1 MYHQERMIYMVAE
14 SFVPNEGQA
23 GANPGVDPGAGG
35 AAATNQLDAFN
46 ANSSGS
52 ILERASQ
59 SFGQSGVLGSL
70 DGKGQFVKYPEDLE
84 GSTEYSNFLMF
95 KIFQRQS
102 LNLQTQYER
111 LKESLS
117 GAVESATSLI
127 TGDSAAEGQSIADA
141 ASSVGQGI
149 LDANLGEQGLAG
161 FNKTIADTR
170 LAKAKTDSKDVIV
183 LGMNTG
189 LQLNDNL
196 SYTENNFGAVKGI
209 LEGNMLATFFPKAVA
224 GGLGAVDTVGKVV
237 GADLNSEQAFNS
249 IIGAVSNPRKEMTF
263 EGVQIR
269 TYDMSFNFSPRSRTE
284 AEAALQV
291 VRMFR
296 FHAYP
301 EVSPNR
307 AFYSFPSE
315 FEIHPFI
322 VRNGVSREN
331 TKLPK
336 FPRAYLTSV
345 STNYTPNDYMTSF
358 EDGTPTQL
366 TLSLSFQEAE
376 ALSRN
381 HIKAGF

>member
-1 MYHQERMIYMVAE
+1 MVAE
-14 SFVPNEGQA
+14 SFDPNA
-23 GANPGVDPGAGG
+23 GVLGNNPGVDPAAGG
-35 AAATNQLDAFN
+35 AAATSQLDEFN
-46 ANSSGS
+46 ANASGS

-59 SFGQSGVLGSL
+59 TFGQSGVLGSL

-111 LKESLS
+111 LTDALS
-117 GAVESATSLI
+117 GAAESASELI
-127 TGDSAAEGQSIADA
+127 TGGAEARSESLADA
-141 ASSVGQGI
+141 GQAI
-149 LDANLGEQGLAG
+149 QDANLGEQGLAG
-161 FNKTIADTR
+161 FNKTISDTR
-170 LAKAKTDSKDVIV
+170 LAKAKTDTKDVIV

-196 SYTENNFGAVKGI
+196 SYTENNFAMVKGI

-269 TYDMSFNFSPRSRTE
+269 TYDMSFNFSPRSREE

-322 VRNGVSREN
+322 VRDGVSREN

-366 TLSLSFQEAE
+366 SLSLSFQEAE

>member
-1 MYHQERMIYMVAE
+1 MAE
-14 SFVPNEGQA
+14 ETFIPSPGTIGN
-23 GANPGVDPGAGG
+23 NPGVDPGAGG
-35 AAATNQLDAFN
+35 VGASTQLDGFN
-46 ANSSGS
+46 AQATGS

-59 SFGQSGVLGSL
+59 TYGQSGVLGSF

-102 LNLQTQYER
+102 LNLQTSYDR
-111 LKESLS
+111 LTSALS
-117 GAVESATSLI
+117 GASESAGELI
-127 TGDSAAEGQSIADA
+127 TGNSQEQTQALADA
-141 ASSVGQGI
+141 GQGL
-149 LDANLGEQGLAG
+149 LDANLGETGLDG
-161 FNKTIADTR
+161 FNKTISDTR
-170 LAKAKTDSKDVIV
+170 LAKAKTDTKDVIV

-189 LQLNDNL
+189 IQLSDNM

-209 LEGNMLATFFPKAVA
+209 LEGNMLATFFPKAMA
-224 GGLGAVDTVGKVV
+224 SGLGAVDTVSKFV
-237 GADLNSEQAFNS
+237 GADLNAEQAFNS
-249 IIGAVSNPRKEMTF
+249 IVGAVSNPRKEMTF

-269 TYDMSFNFSPRSRTE
+269 TYDMSFNFSPRSKSE

-331 TKLPK
+331 TSLPK
-336 FPRAYLTSV
+336 FPRAFLTSV
-345 STNYTPNDYMTSF
+345 QTNYTPNDYMTSF

-366 TLSLSFQEAE
+366 TVSLSFQEAE

>member
-1 MYHQERMIYMVAE
+1 MAE
-14 SFVPNEGQA
+14 ETFIPSP
-23 GANPGVDPGAGG
+23 GAFGSNPGVDAGADGVG
-35 AAATNQLDAFN
+35 ASTQLDGFN
-46 ANSSGS
+46 AKATGS
-52 ILERASQ
+52 LLEKASQ
-59 SFGQSGVLGSL
+59 SYGNSGVLGSF
-70 DGKGQFVKYPEDLE
+70 DGKGQFLKYPEDLE

-102 LNLQTQYER
+102 LNLQTQYDR
-111 LKESLS
+111 LTSALS
-117 GAVESATSLI
+117 GASESAGELI
-127 TGDSAAEGQSIADA
+127 TGNSQEQSQAISNA
-141 ASSVGQGI
+141 GQGI
-149 LDANLGEQGLAG
+149 LDANLGETGLAG

-170 LAKAKTDSKDVIV
+170 LAKAKTDTKDVIV

-189 LQLNDNL
+189 IQLSDNL

-209 LEGNMLATFFPKAVA
+209 LEGNMLATFFPKAMA
-224 GGLGAVDTVGKVV
+224 AGLGAVDTVSKFV
-237 GADLNSEQAFNS
+237 GADLNAEQAFNS

-284 AEAALQV
+284 AEAALQI

-315 FEIHPFI
+315 FEIHPFV
-322 VRNGVSREN
+322 VRNGISREN
-331 TKLPK
+331 TNLPK
-336 FPRAYLTSV
+336 FPRAYLTGV
-345 STNYTPNDYMTSF
+345 QTNYTPNEYMTSF

>member
-1 MYHQERMIYMVAE
+1 MVAE
-14 SFVPNEGQA
+14 SFVPNEGSV
-23 GANPGVDPGAGG
+23 GSSPPPGGVGP
-35 AAATNQLDAFN
+35 AATTQLDGFN
-46 ANSSGS
+46 AKANGS
-52 ILERASQ
+52 ILERISQ
-59 SFGQSGVLGSL
+59 TYGDSGVLGSF

-111 LKESLS
+111 LTTALGE
-117 GAVESATSLI
+117 GVDAV
-127 TGDSAAEGQSIADA
+127 
-141 ASSVGQGI
+141 ASSLNSGTSEELQQSTANA
-149 LDANLGEQGLAG
+149 LDSVQDAQLGDTGLEG

-189 LQLNDNL
+189 INL
-196 SYTENNFGAVKGI
+196 SDSLQYTENNFGAVKGI

-224 GGLGAVDTVGKVV
+224 AGLGATDSVAKLV

-249 IIGAVSNPRKEMTF
+249 LIGAVSNPRKEMTF
-263 EGVQIR
+263 EGVGIR
-269 TYDMSFNFSPRSRTE
+269 TYEMSFNFSPRSRSE
-284 AEAALQV
+284 AEAALQI
-291 VRMFR
+291 VRLFR

-315 FEIHPFI
+315 FEIHPYI
-322 VRNGVSREN
+322 VRNGVAREN
-331 TKLPK
+331 FNLPK
-336 FPRAYLTSV
+336 FPRAYLTGV
-345 STNYTPNDYMTSF
+345 NTNYTPNDYMTSF
-358 EDGTPTQL
+358 EDGTPTAL
-366 TLSLSFQEAE
+366 TLQLSFQEAE